1 MACNGAYSFW
11 GPLFCYIVLGIMLKQ
26 PGWDVHP
33 IVWVGAIVMS
43 FGILLIAVNPL
54 DFFKKKEA

>member
-1 MACNGAYSFW
+1 
-11 GPLFCYIVLGIMLKQ
+11 MLKQ